1 MIKEFLKF
9 AIVSIRHRKL
19 RSWLTII
26 GIVIGVA
33 AVVSLI
39 SIGQGMQ
46 SAISEQFERLGTDK
60 LIVMPGGGFMES
72 MTSTGLTKDDLDV
85 IKRTSGVDLAA
96 EMLYQSIKIKYSSET
111 KTGLVIG
118 LPTDDTAK
126 IIEDMQGFE
135 PEKGRILSKNAMY
148 EANVGYVVWSNDFFK
163 KPVNLRNKLEI
174 GGKDFQVV
182 GLMKKIGNRMDDSQ
196 IYIPIETAREV
207 FNESTGISAIY
218 LQVKSGYNVSTVAE
232 NIKRELRKSRDEK
245 KGEETFQVQTTEQLM
260 ASFNTIFG
268 IIQAILVG
276 IASIALLVGGVGI
289 MNTMY
294 TSVIER
300 TRQIGVM
307 KATGAKNSHV
317 LLIFLIESGLLG
329 LIGGIIG
336 VIMGLGMAKGAEYY
350 AQFAGY
356 SMVKAAITPTLIAGG
371 LLFSFGLGAIAGIL
385 PARQASKLKP
395 ADALRYE

>member
-1 MIKEFLKF
+1 MIKDFFKF

-19 RSWLTII
+19 RSWLTVI

-46 SAISEQFERLGTDK
+46 SAISEQFQRLGTNK
-60 LIVMPGGGFMES
+60 LIVMPGGEMFGAF
-72 MTSTGLTKDDLDV
+72 GGALTKDDLDA
-85 IKRTSGVDLAA
+85 IRKTPGVDIAA
-96 EMLYQSIKIKYSSET
+96 EMLYQSIKIKSRGET
-111 KTGLVIG
+111 KTGLVVG

-135 PEKGRILSKNAMY
+135 PEKGRSLDKNDMY
-148 EANVGYVVWSNDFFK
+148 ETTIGYVVWNDDFFK

-182 GLMKKIGNRMDDSQ
+182 GLIKKIGNRMDDSQ
-196 IYIPIETAREV
+196 IYVPIEAAREI
-207 FNESTGISAIY
+207 FNESTDISAIY
-218 LQVKSGYNVSTVAE
+218 LQVKSGYNTSVVAE

-336 VIMGLGMAKGAEYY
+336 VLLGLGMAKGAEYY
-350 AQFAGY
+350 AQYAGY

-371 LLFSFGLGAIAGIL
+371 LLFSFGLGAIAGLL

>member
-1 MIKEFLKF
+1 MIKDFFKF

-46 SAISEQFERLGTDK
+46 SAISEQFERLGTNK
-60 LIVMPGGGFMES
+60 LMIMPGGGLMES
-72 MTSTGLTKDDLDV
+72 MTTIGLTKDDLDV
-85 IKRTSGVDLAA
+85 VRRTPGVDLAA
-96 EMLYQSIKIKYSSET
+96 EMLYQSIKVKFGGET
-111 KTGLVIG
+111 KTGMVIG
-118 LPTDDTAK
+118 LPTDDTTK

-135 PEKGRILSKNAMY
+135 PEKGRNLGKNAMY
-148 EANVGYVVWSNDFFK
+148 EANVGYIVWNDDFFK

-196 IYIPIETAREV
+196 IYIPMESAREV